1 MDGCHCLER
10 MIAATLRLFT
20 TVLVVSTSW
29 DYSNVGGG
37 PIGYFNWDMIFQAV
51 SQGIES
57 AALFGG
63 AYLALEF
70 AFSKGW
76 ISKFES

>member
-1 MDGCHCLER
+1 MDAIWFYEQFVG
-10 MIAATLRLFT
+10 TYLFV
-20 TVLVVSTSW
+20 TVPKI
-29 DYSNVGGG
+29 GGE
-37 PIGYFNWDMIFQAV
+37 PIGYFNWDMMFQAV

-63 AYLALEF
+63 AYLALEY

-76 ISKFES
+76 ISKFDS